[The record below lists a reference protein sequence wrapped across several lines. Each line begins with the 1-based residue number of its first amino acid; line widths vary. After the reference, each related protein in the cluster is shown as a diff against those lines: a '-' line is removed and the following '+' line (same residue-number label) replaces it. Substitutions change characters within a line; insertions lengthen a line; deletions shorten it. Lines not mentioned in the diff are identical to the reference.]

1 MVINW
6 RLQLKWFLKS
16 LWKASQR
23 WNRCDCVDLSAAFA
37 YYTLQSF
44 FPILIISLSSASWF
58 LGKQQGLDQQ
68 IIGLAAQVL
77 PPSVVGLVETT
88 LTKLVNQGFGA
99 GVLGAL
105 FLVIT
110 AGNAYLTLQRGS
122 DRLWEDALPL
132 KTSPIPLRMQAF
144 RLIRNRIEAFLVI
157 LLVGVLMVID
167 EISSYLRM
175 IPSGVWMDLKDSSPK
190 LTDTLSKIPLI
201 EAGQIILPFLG
212 FSIMAL
218 LLQAL
223 VPRRR
228 VPIRPLIPGAIM
240 IGALL
245 TLLNSAVTRTIL
257 SLGSRFQ
264 AYGIISGVLVLTLW
278 VWLIGL
284 IIYFGQCWSI
294 GLVSEVIN
302 RHNKPKII

>member
-99 GVLGAL
+99 GVVGAL

-175 IPSGVWMDLKDSSPK
+175 IPSGVWMDLKDTSPK

-294 GLVSEVIN
+294 GLVSEVVN